1 MAKDLNKV
9 MIIGNCTR
17 DPELRYTPNGQ
28 PVANIGVATNRS
40 WNDQSSGDR
49 REEVE
54 FHDVVVWG
62 KLAEIC
68 SQILAKGRRVY
79 FEGRLQTRSWEAQDG
94 SKRKTT
100 EIVAQDMIVLDKP
113 AGGFDGVAAAVAS
126 EGVQSFPDEAS
137 APAESN
143 SASAKKEAPTKAEKS
158 EKKET
163 VADEINIE
171 DIPF

>member
-9 MIIGNCTR
+9 MIIGNLTR

-28 PVANIGVATNRS
+28 AVVGMGVATNRS
-40 WNDQSSGDR
+40 WTDQAGEKKD
-49 REEVE
+49 EVE

-94 SKRKTT
+94 AKRQKT
-100 EIVAQDMIVLDKP
+100 EIIASDMIVLDKP
-113 AGGFDGVAAAVAS
+113 QSWSTDG
-126 EGVQSFPDEAS
+126 
-137 APAESN
+137 APAKVDETP
-143 SASAKKEAPTKAEKS
+143 AKAQKETEAKGAAKATTKKAEKDAAKPES
-158 EKKET
+158 E
-163 VADEINIE
+163 VSDEI
-171 DIPF
+171 

>member
-1 MAKDLNKV
+1 MGRRPKVAKDLNKV

-40 WNDQSSGDR
+40 WSDQNSGDR

-68 SQILAKGRRVY
+68 GQILAKGRRVY
-79 FEGRLQTRSWEAQDG
+79 FEGRLQTRQWEAQDG
-94 SKRKTT
+94 SKRRTT

-113 AGGFDGVAAAVAS
+113 PAGMGYDAS
-126 EGVQSFPDEAS
+126 EGVQT
-137 APAESN
+137 APADESQ
-143 SASAKKEAPTKAEKS
+143 AGKPAKKTEKKEATKEAA
-158 EKKET
+158 
-163 VADEINIE
+163 ADEINIE

>member
-113 AGGFDGVAAAVAS
+113 AGGFDGAASAMAA

-137 APAESN
+137 SSAESN
-143 SASAKKEAPTKAEKS
+143 PASAEKEAPTKAEKP
-158 EKKET
+158 EKKEAA
-163 VADEINIE
+163 ADEINIE